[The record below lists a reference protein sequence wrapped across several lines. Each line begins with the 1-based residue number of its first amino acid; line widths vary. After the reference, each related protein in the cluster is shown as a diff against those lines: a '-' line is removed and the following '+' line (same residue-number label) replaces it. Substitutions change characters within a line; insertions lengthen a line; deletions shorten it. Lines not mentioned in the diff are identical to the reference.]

1 MRPDLNTYTIL
12 LALCASK
19 NSLAGNMDQ
28 LNILLYHLHIRLANK
43 LHKINSG
50 HEMPEYFLYICNAAQ
65 YLFDLTN
72 KKTFWLWKNI
82 QNVVKCHNLFQCNT
96 FMLFDIHYPL
106 RASIFFNLTLFCL
119 PSVPSKTL

>member
-1 MRPDLNTYTIL
+1 MLWPKATTKLGQPLVFRD
-12 LALCASK
+12 LALP
-19 NSLAGNMDQ
+19 GP
-28 LNILLYHLHIRLANK
+28 LYHLHIRLANK

-50 HEMPEYFLYICNAAQ
+50 HEMPEYFLYICNAAH

-96 FMLFDIHYPL
+96 LMLCGIH
-106 RASIFFNLTLFCL
+106 
-119 PSVPSKTL
+119 